1 MRRSIFCALLL
12 LPALSACGSK
22 TDDKVKGLEDRL
34 AKVEQ
39 TIGAHQVIT
48 LKPGA
53 TGYSMIDSDMG
64 RIAVA
69 IANIEPYANGSRVTL
84 DFGNPSAARLT
95 GVKAKIEWG
104 SNDAKGLP
112 LAATNTQSMTF
123 TAPEP
128 LPPGSWKQFPVDLGG
143 VPPTQLGWVRISTFD
158 SGTVDLIGQ

>member
-1 MRRSIFCALLL
+1 MRRSALCALLL
-12 LPALSACGSK
+12 FPALSACGSK
-22 TDDKVKGLEDRL
+22 TEDKVKLLEERL

-39 TIGAHQVIT
+39 TIGAHQVVT

-53 TGYSMIDSDMG
+53 TGYSMIDSDTG

-84 DFGNPSAARLT
+84 DFGNPTAARLS

-112 LAATNTQSMTF
+112 MAATATQSTTF

-128 LPPGSWKQFPVDLGG
+128 LPAGSWKQFPIDLGG

-158 SGTVDLIGQ
+158 SGTVDLISQ